1 MKSELAP
8 VRFISRQPILD
19 VRRRIYGYEML
30 FRSGSENVFSGD
42 GEDATRD
49 VIDQCLL
56 LMPENELEASFI
68 NCTKQTLMAGLV
80 TLLPPSTTVL
90 EILENV
96 YPDEELIAACKSLKR
111 KGYRF
116 ALDDFDG
123 EAAKLPFL
131 EIADFIKVDFRAC
144 DAAARKSIYAMAAGT
159 KATFLAEK
167 VETEAD
173 VKVAQAEGC
182 KLFQGYYF
190 SRPIMVSTGV
200 IPQNHVAYLRLLA
213 ALTRTPSEVSE
224 IEALVMSD
232 APLCY
237 RLLRLVNSAL
247 YGFRSTI
254 QSIRSALLIVG
265 DDEFRKM
272 VTVALPSVAARE
284 QTKAIVH
291 MALERAKFC
300 ELLAPMIDGS
310 PSRLYLLGMLSVIDV
325 ILGTPMTQIIEAIP
339 IDPEMKAALT
349 GKQGR
354 LTAVLDLVRCHETG
368 DWKEHE
374 AIQSALGLTERK
386 TSMIYIESVRWAEKT
401 RLTLD
406 GPQTQYAGQAR
417 AKVG

>member
-1 MKSELAP
+1 
-8 VRFISRQPILD
+8 
-19 VRRRIYGYEML
+19 ML
-30 FRSGSENVFSGD
+30 FRSDSENAFSGD

-56 LMPENELEASFI
+56 LMPENHREASFI
-68 NCTKQTLMAGLV
+68 NCTRRTLMTGLV

-90 EILENV
+90 EILEDV
-96 YPDEELIAACKSLKR
+96 YPDADLMAACRTLKR
-111 KGYRF
+111 KGHRF
-116 ALDDFDG
+116 ALDDFSADP
-123 EAAKLPFL
+123 AKLPFL
-131 EIADFIKVDFRAC
+131 EIADFIKVDFMAS
-144 DAAARKSIYAMAAGT
+144 DAAARRSIYSMAAGY
-159 KATFLAEK
+159 KVTFLAEK

-190 SRPIMVSTGV
+190 SRPIMISTGV

-213 ALTRTPSEVSE
+213 ALTRSPSNVTE
-224 IEALVMSD
+224 IESLVMSD

-272 VTVALPSVAARE
+272 VTVALPSVAARD

-300 ELLAPMIDGS
+300 ELLAPLIDES
-310 PSRLYLLGMLSVIDV
+310 PSRLYLMGMLSVIDV
-325 ILGTPMTQIIEAIP
+325 ILGTPMTQIMEAIP
-339 IDPEMKAALT
+339 IDLEMKAALT
-349 GKQGR
+349 GKQGK
-354 LTAVLDLVRCHETG
+354 LSAALDLVRRHEAG
-368 DWKEHE
+368 DWKEHQE
-374 AIQSALGLTERK
+374 IQSALGLRER
-386 TSMIYIESVRWAEKT
+386 TTAAIYIESVRWAERT

-406 GPQTQYAGQAR
+406 GPQTPQSDPAR
-417 AKVG
+417 ARV